1 MFAENKAMEQRVN
14 KDGFWKVLSV
24 VLLLVLVGVVAFT
37 FWQGQQPRYVYY
49 ERNANPPQSKM
60 AALTPSPSVSHD
72 DIYWIADLA
81 EQALPFVV
89 HVETI
94 YKQKDENAVK
104 DMHEELQRSMPE
116 FFRQFQDQDFQFE
129 TPEVPKDYQPSG
141 EGSGFIFRED
151 GYIVTNAH
159 VVNDLQ
165 EQNLVA
171 DKYVIHMYN
180 GDSYDAKLIGTD
192 NFKDI
197 AVLKIDAGK
206 DLPVA
211 VLGHS
216 GETRIGEPVVAIGSP
231 LGYEAT
237 ITAGIVSSNYRDLE
251 SVHRPAD
258 ARRPQYLIQTD
269 AAINQGNSGG
279 PLVNANGEVIG
290 VNQAIV
296 RWEQPNFFMGSG
308 MVPVEGIG
316 FAIPID
322 EIKSTVEQIV
332 TEGKVVY
339 PGISA
344 TITSL
349 EEYLKREPDL
359 KLDVDKGVYV
369 VSLIVDGPA
378 DRAGIE
384 AGDVITAINDVDV
397 STADELI
404 REIQLYKVGDRVTLR
419 VARQGGNKQ
428 ENVTVVL
435 GELDLSAIPVE

>member
-1 MFAENKAMEQRVN
+1 MTRHAA
-14 KDGFWKVLSV
+14 GL
-24 VLLLVLVGVVAFT
+24 
-37 FWQGQQPRYVYY
+37 
-49 ERNANPPQSKM
+49 PQSSM
-60 AALTPSPSVSHD
+60 AALSPSLAVDHD
-72 DIYWIADLA
+72 NIYWIADLA

-94 YKQKDENAVK
+94 YKQQDDTAVK
-104 DMHEELQRSMPE
+104 NMHEELQRSMPE
-116 FFRQFQDQDFQFE
+116 FFRQFEDQDFQFQ
-129 TPEVPKDYQPSG
+129 TPEMPEDYQPSG

-159 VVNDLQ
+159 VVNDMK

-171 DKYVIHMYN
+171 DKFVVHMYD
-180 GDSYDAKLIGTD
+180 GETYDAKLIGTD

-197 AVLKIDAGK
+197 AVLKVDAGK

-216 GETRIGEPVVAIGSP
+216 GQTRIGEPVVAIGSP

-237 ITAGIVSSNYRDLE
+237 LTAGIVSSNYRDLE
-251 SVHRPAD
+251 EVHRPAD

-279 PLVNANGEVIG
+279 PLLNADGEVIG

-349 EEYLKREPDL
+349 EDYLKREPDL
-359 KLDVDKGVYV
+359 KLEVDKGVYV
-369 VSLIVDGPA
+369 ASLIVAGPA
-378 DRAGIE
+378 DRAGVE
-384 AGDVITAINDVDV
+384 AGDVILAINDVDV
-397 STADELI
+397 TTADELI

-419 VARQGGNKQ
+419 VARQGGKQ
-428 ENVTVVL
+428 QEDVTVVL